1 LINQLQA
8 QYISCQPE
16 TVVDGAVQSGQSV
29 AKTRTP
35 GQFEQGVSRSML
47 FDYSYTPGDL
57 IVVNRPNQ
65 SLCKILTPGRLDHG
79 LSQSRLLHYSY
90 VPGDL
95 IVCTRGIDLWINWK
109 GPIEVL
115 KIDLPDQ
122 PFQAIAQEAGAD
134 SIAIASST
142 NYKDGRIGALI
153 SAFQA
158 EKDAGSLSGR
168 IYLDSIAQALAAAL
182 VQSRGVLRR
191 PLRDVKSRLS
201 PTQVAKVTELVHSHF
216 DRELS
221 LAELAA
227 AAGLSTSYFIQ
238 VFHRSTGQTP
248 HQFVLTAR
256 IERAKELLKGSQRV
270 IDVALS
276 CGFQTPQHFA
286 RVFRAVCKVSPT
298 EYRRNV
304 IAVSS
309 TQSH

>member
-1 LINQLQA
+1 
-8 QYISCQPE
+8 
-16 TVVDGAVQSGQSV
+16 
-29 AKTRTP
+29 
-35 GQFEQGVSRSML
+35 ML

-95 IVCTRGIDLWINWK
+95 IVCTREIDLWINWK
-109 GPIEVL
+109 
-115 KIDLPDQ
+115 DQ

-201 PTQVAKVTELVHSHF
+201 PAQVAKVTELVHSHF